1 MIKIK
6 ILLVLFISFNVVSKD
21 MVRVDLPYENEDRH
35 YYIYTPNTKETNPID
50 LVIGLHGYTGTA
62 LGFERETTG
71 GFNKAA
77 DDYGF
82 IAVYPQGKFFY
93 QKTFFDTIYHEHL
106 SYHSVTP
113 LIKFFENNNNSFGD
127 IHAK

>member
-77 DDYGF
+77 DDMALLLF
-82 IAVYPQGKFFY
+82 IPKENFF
-93 QKTFFDTIYHEHL
+93 
-106 SYHSVTP
+106 
-113 LIKFFENNNNSFGD
+113 IKKLFLGMNLFLHGM
-127 IHAK
+127 I

>member
-93 QKTFFDTIYHEHL
+93 QKTFFGNEFISSWNDL
-106 SYHSVTP
+106 AGSKSSGP
-113 LIKFFENNNNSFGD
+113 LGCLLYTSPSPRD
-127 IHAK
+127 